1 MEESEA
7 MPLLCKKCG
16 KSYEEGT
23 IIPWRCSCGGYLHY
37 DFMPVFR
44 KEDIRKGL
52 KSMWRYDVAYPLKWE
67 DLFVTYHEGF
77 TPLVD
82 AGFEKCRLKLKMDN
96 LMPTGSF
103 KDRGTVMVINYL
115 LKAGVSRI
123 TEDSSGNAGASVAG
137 YCALGRIPCDIF
149 VPKGN
154 SRGKLMQIRAYGASI
169 HEISGTR
176 EDVAAAAQRDEKSYA
191 GHNWHP
197 MFIQGTKSLAYEL
210 WEQNDFEA
218 PEHIVTVAG
227 NGSCVLGLYQGFQE
241 LLYNKMIAR
250 LPRLFVVQAQN
261 CNPIFR
267 MYQNEKEPASFL
279 PTIAEGIALAEP
291 NKCREVVDAVNDT
304 GGTVVC
310 VSEEE
315 IVWAVKELASRGFYA
330 EPTSAAA
337 YAGLIRLLERQE
349 LSSKDPVIM
358 MISGN
363 GLKTGAE
370 METLF
375 YGKDASDGT

>member
-1 MEESEA
+1 
-7 MPLLCKKCG
+7 
-16 KSYEEGT
+16 
-23 IIPWRCSCGGYLHY
+23 
-37 DFMPVFR
+37 
-44 KEDIRKGL
+44 
-52 KSMWRYDVAYPLKWE
+52 
-67 DLFVTYHEGF
+67 
-77 TPLVD
+77 
-82 AGFEKCRLKLKMDN
+82 
-96 LMPTGSF
+96 
-103 KDRGTVMVINYL
+103 
-115 LKAGVSRI
+115 
-123 TEDSSGNAGASVAG
+123 
-137 YCALGRIPCDIF
+137 
-149 VPKGN
+149 
-154 SRGKLMQIRAYGASI
+154 
-169 HEISGTR
+169 
-176 EDVAAAAQRDEKSYA
+176 
-191 GHNWHP
+191 
-197 MFIQGTKSLAYEL
+197 
-210 WEQNDFEA
+210 
-218 PEHIVTVAG
+218 
-227 NGSCVLGLYQGFQE
+227 
-241 LLYNKMIAR
+241 
-250 LPRLFVVQAQN
+250 
-261 CNPIFR
+261 